1 MGPTCLKNLVETL
14 SSGDQQD
21 LLKLAAD
28 SIEMGL
34 KGTQLEVDLTV
45 YSGALRD
52 PGASFV
58 TINVRDQLHGCI
70 GSLEIKR
77 ALVIDV
83 VKNARAAA
91 FDDPRFSTLTQE
103 EFEDL
108 HIHISVLS
116 SPETIECASEDELVR
131 QLRPGIDGVIL
142 EDGASRATYLPSV
155 WETLP
160 DPQKFLRQLK
170 CKAGLSL
177 DHWSE
182 TMKVQ
187 RYTTKCMSSRVSS
200 GKRR

>member
-1 MGPTCLKNLVETL
+1 MYLKNLVETL

-34 KGTQLEVDLTV
+34 KGTQLEVDLVV
-45 YSGALRD
+45 YSRTLRD

-58 TINVRDQLHGCI
+58 TINVRDQLRGCI

-77 ALVIDV
+77 ALAIDV

-91 FDDPRFSTLTQE
+91 FDDPRFGALTQE
-103 EFEDL
+103 EFENL

-116 SPETIECASEDELVR
+116 SPETIECASEGELVR
-131 QLRPGIDGVIL
+131 QLRPRIDGVIL
-142 EDGASRATYLPSV
+142 EDGASRATYLPTV
-155 WETLP
+155 WEVLP
-160 DPQKFLRQLK
+160 DPQKFLQQLK
-170 CKAGLSL
+170 HKAGLSL

-187 RYTTKCMSSRVSS
+187 RYTTECMSFRVSS
-200 GKRR
+200 KKRR

>member
-1 MGPTCLKNLVETL
+1 MHLKNLAETL

-21 LLKLAAD
+21 LLRLATD
-28 SIEMGL
+28 SIERGL
-34 KGTQLEVDLTV
+34 KGTQLEVDLAAC
-45 YSGALRD
+45 SRALRG

-58 TINVRDQLHGCI
+58 TINVRDQLRGCI

-77 ALVIDV
+77 ALAVDV

-91 FDDPRFSTLTQE
+91 FDDPRFGALTQV
-103 EFEDL
+103 EFENL

-116 SPETIECASEDELVR
+116 SPEIIDCASEDELLR

-142 EDGASRATYLPSV
+142 EDGTSRATYLPSV
-155 WETLP
+155 WEVLP
-160 DPQKFLRQLK
+160 DPHNFLQQLK

-187 RYTTKCMSSRVSS
+187 RYTTECMSYRVSS
-200 GKRR
+200 KKCR

>member
-1 MGPTCLKNLVETL
+1 MGPMSLKNLVETL

-21 LLKLAAD
+21 LLRLAAD

-34 KGTQLEVDLTV
+34 KGTQLEVDLAV
-45 YSGALRD
+45 YSPALRD

-58 TINVRDQLHGCI
+58 TINVHDQLRGCI

-77 ALVIDV
+77 ALAIDV

-91 FDDPRFSTLTQE
+91 FDDPRFGALTQK
-103 EFEDL
+103 EFDNL

-131 QLRPGIDGVIL
+131 QLRPRIDGVIL
-142 EDGASRATYLPSV
+142 EDGAFRATYLPSV
-155 WETLP
+155 WEVLP
-160 DPQKFLRQLK
+160 DPQKFLQQLK
-170 CKAGLSL
+170 QKAGLSL

-182 TMKVQ
+182 TTTVQ
-187 RYTTKCMSSRVSS
+187 RYTTECMSFRVSS
-200 GKRR
+200 KKRR

>member
-1 MGPTCLKNLVETL
+1 MGPMYLKNLVETL
-14 SSGDQQD
+14 SRGDQQD

-34 KGTQLEVDLTV
+34 KGTQLELDLVV
-45 YSGALRD
+45 YSRALRD

-58 TINVRDQLHGCI
+58 TINVRDQLRGCI

-77 ALVIDV
+77 ALAIDV

-91 FDDPRFSTLTQE
+91 FDDPRFGALTQE
-103 EFEDL
+103 EFENL

-131 QLRPGIDGVIL
+131 QLRPRIDGVIL

-155 WETLP
+155 WEVLP
-160 DPQKFLRQLK
+160 DPQKFLQQLK
-170 CKAGLSL
+170 HKAGLSL

-187 RYTTKCMSSRVSS
+187 RYTTECMSSRVSPK
-200 GKRR
+200 KRR

>member
-1 MGPTCLKNLVETL
+1 LKNPAETL

-21 LLKLAAD
+21 LLKLAAV

-45 YSGALRD
+45 YSRALRD

-103 EFEDL
+103 EFEHL

-155 WETLP
+155 WEVLP

-187 RYTTKCMSSRVSS
+187 RYTTECMSSRASS
-200 GKRR
+200 EKRR

>member
-1 MGPTCLKNLVETL
+1 MGPMYLKNLVETL

-34 KGTQLEVDLTV
+34 KDTQLEVDLIV
-45 YSGALRD
+45 YSRALRD

-58 TINVRDQLHGCI
+58 TINVRDQLRGCI

-77 ALVIDV
+77 ALAIDV

-91 FDDPRFSTLTQE
+91 FDDPRFGALSQE
-103 EFEDL
+103 EFENL

-131 QLRPGIDGVIL
+131 QLRPRIDGVIL

-155 WETLP
+155 WEALP
-160 DPQKFLRQLK
+160 DPQKFLQQLK
-170 CKAGLSL
+170 RKAGLSL

-187 RYTTKCMSSRVSS
+187 RYTTECMSSRVSS
-200 GKRR
+200 KKRR